1 MSREITRRD
10 FVAESVLASAG
21 AIVGAGLLRADDGR
35 RRQAVPPPRRRRRG
49 PARSA
54 NSN

>member
-21 AIVGAGLLRADDGR
+21 AVVAPACCGPTTGC
-35 RRQAVPPPRRRRRG
+35 RRQAVPPPRRRQRG
-49 PARSA
+49 PAKSA
-54 NSN
+54 SLN